1 LFADSIRASS
11 LNRLHQQAGQKTA
24 PDQCHCVNIS
34 LATREPSTE
43 DIERPIRSPRRRSP
57 AALAAHCVD
66 EQKSADTASL
76 IGVLAKIGFSPK
88 KRGRM
93 NLPIVWSKQLT

>member
-43 DIERPIRSPRRRSP
+43 DIGS
-57 AALAAHCVD
+57 
-66 EQKSADTASL
+66 
-76 IGVLAKIGFSPK
+76 IG
-88 KRGRM
+88 
-93 NLPIVWSKQLT
+93 